1 MILVRRQP
9 SRTLFLAWAVCTLA
23 MPCSLLAQA
32 HGQADTVSGPT
43 LSIAISSP
51 DYIYDKFKVDEQH
64 LQMGEPLSWAAG
76 SPLFDLGKK
85 AYDSQGKDVAT
96 CTDAAYAADKGRVV
110 IFHLV
115 HWKMT
120 AKPKAVPQQD
130 SSSVP
135 QAESNVV
142 PRLESSV
149 WYVYR
154 YPRRSKD
161 DVLVPTSTT
170 GTGDPLIYGMKHLL
184 IFNIDIPDAAVLPTM
199 LQSTITAPTTQ
210 GTPDISTDISALF
223 SALTGISGGAVA
235 MGATTVKPVPSVF
248 VAVTC
253 EDGTAK
259 LPFSVKIADAAA
271 QPAPAEGA
279 GGDAAAAMA
288 ATTLAGQPGKRS
300 DSTTSTTASGSVS
313 CGTGNTLPCT
323 MGRTFTSKE
332 HAYFDVSAGLS
343 IPGVRQTS
351 FTFASSG
358 VSTSVKRNTDAY
370 GLIDL
375 YWLGALLPKESPMPH
390 INFGIP
396 VTSQSLHRPYIG
408 LSENLTGWTHIQKTL
423 SLPIAIN
430 VFGGIV
436 FMKTEQLS
444 GTPATQAAFNSD
456 LSWHWVLKSTLGI
469 EVPIS
474 SVTSK
479 FSKSSGSSKGTSKGS

>member
-1 MILVRRQP
+1 
-9 SRTLFLAWAVCTLA
+9 

-51 DYIYDKFKVDEQH
+51 DVYDKFKVDEQH
-64 LQMGEPLSWAAG
+64 LLKGEPLSWAAG

-85 AYDSQGKDVAT
+85 AYERQGKDVAT
-96 CTDAAYAADKGRVV
+96 CTDAAYAADKGRVI

-120 AKPKAVPQQD
+120 AKVNAVPQPEPK
-130 SSSVP
+130 VLP
-135 QAESNVV
+135 QPEPKVV
-142 PRLESSV
+142 PSLESSV

-154 YPRRSKD
+154 YPRRRKD
-161 DVLVPTSTT
+161 NVLVPTSTT
-170 GTGDPLIYGMKHLL
+170 GTGDPLIYGIKHLL
-184 IFNIDIPDAAVLPTM
+184 IFNIDIPDAGAKVLPTM

-223 SALTGISGGAVA
+223 SALTGISGGAA
-235 MGATTVKPVPSVF
+235 ALGATTHSPAPTVF

-271 QPAPAEGA
+271 QPAPAEGP
-279 GGDAAAAMA
+279 GGAAAMA
-288 ATTLAGQPGKRS
+288 ATTTAGQPEQAGKKS

-313 CGTGNTLPCT
+313 CTGTGNTLPCT

-358 VSTSVKRNTDAY
+358 VSPSVKRNTDAY
-370 GLIDL
+370 GLIDV

-408 LSENLTGWTHIQKTL
+408 LSENLSGWTHLQKTL

-436 FMKTEQLS
+436 FMKTQQLS

-456 LSWHWVLKSTLGI
+456 LSWHWVHKFTLGI

-479 FSKSSGSSKGTSKGS
+479 FSKSGSGSSKSTSPKGS